1 MKEQGITTLL
11 FAQAAH
17 RVSTVEWRI
26 CTVYVE
32 QEKSMMAGVLRC
44 LPIHGLF
51 TGNLVNYAIVSLL
64 IPVMNRKRFCNP
76 LDINMSEDRIFGREQ
91 EISCEASGRNRA
103 RFQGRFLKL
112 CNHPVVVQTAG
123 EKMFTT
129 KHGYKPRNSVLS
141 DFVYFA
147 HFVVK
152 ISESAMS
159 CKNQSKSNQI
169 KPNPTKSN
177 HYFFR

>member
-1 MKEQGITTLL
+1 MDIEQK
-11 FAQAAH
+11 
-17 RVSTVEWRI
+17 
-26 CTVYVE
+26 
-32 QEKSMMAGVLRC
+32 KSVMSGHPRC
-44 LPIHGLF
+44 LPMGGLF
-51 TGNLVNYAIVSLL
+51 NGNWVNYAIVSLL